1 MSRTSWSSSL
11 SPEESHTWSEGGAL
25 RIAGKVF
32 FRSGKLES
40 SEEDEGDAEDALEEW
55 CKMVET
61 RPVFTL

>member
-11 SPEESHTWSEGGAL
+11 SPEESHTWSEGAEG
-25 RIAGKVF
+25 RIPGKGLF
-32 FRSGKLES
+32 CSGKFEPS
-40 SEEDEGDAEDALEEW
+40 DEDEGDVEDALEEW